1 MLDHNILASRFVSG
15 LPMTQMPVVKKPP
28 QGGSVI
34 ECEGAYSAL
43 APEYEGDDHSTI
55 AEFHRL
61 TKSEMA
67 LNASA
72 LREAAT
78 FFSTGRW
85 LVAGVGPGSNVE
97 DFISATDSSP
107 SRLEA
112 LDISPQMIG
121 LAKAAHL
128 PFSGYNSGDVRDF
141 AAKNPR
147 SWDCVLA
154 LLADPYLDESGL
166 DALCKLVV
174 PGGALV
180 LSTPTARWA
189 GLIRPTYMPNTSSFN
204 LRDGSTRTAPSYCW
218 DLPELS
224 NAVVKRGF
232 KPVWSRSLSLSATNC
247 HSKINAEAL
256 KKSKTTI
263 LPLLSLAIFQS
274 V

>member
-1 MLDHNILASRFVSG
+1 MFQSMD
-15 LPMTQMPVVKKPP
+15 LPDTQFQCLTMIPVVKKPP
-28 QGGSVI
+28 QGGSII

-61 TKSEMA
+61 TKSEIA
-67 LNASA
+67 LNASE

-97 DFISATDSSP
+97 DFISATGSCP

-112 LDISPQMIG
+112 LDISPQMIE

-128 PFSGYNSGDVRDF
+128 PFSGYNSGDVREF

-147 SWDCVLA
+147 SWNCVLA

-166 DALCKLVV
+166 DALCKLVA

-180 LSTPTARWA
+180 LSTPTALWA
-189 GLIRPTYMPNTSSFN
+189 GLIRPTHMPNTSSFN

-224 NAVVKRGF
+224 NAVTKRGF
-232 KPVWSRSLSLSATNC
+232 KPIWLRSVSLSAKNC
-247 HSKINAEAL
+247 RSKINAQAL
-256 KKSKTTI
+256 KKVETNT
-263 LPLLSLAIFQS
+263 LALLSLAIFQS
-274 V
+274 I